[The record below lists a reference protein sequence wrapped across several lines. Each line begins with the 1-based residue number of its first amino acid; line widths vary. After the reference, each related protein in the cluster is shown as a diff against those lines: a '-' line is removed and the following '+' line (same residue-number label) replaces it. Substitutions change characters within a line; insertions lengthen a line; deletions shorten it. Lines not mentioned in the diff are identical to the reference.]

1 MGVPTPQ
8 CLKTQPRVSLSCA
21 SLFAV
26 VVFYVNRERRQIVS
40 EIVSGSETCRARIVS
55 AAGRRRNVLACPPL
69 LAVPPVSRR
78 ALGAPVLDGAPTRV
92 HYLVHDSV

>member
-8 CLKTQPRVSLSCA
+8 CLKTQPSTIVVLC
-21 SLFAV
+21 FAV

-69 LAVPPVSRR
+69 LAVPPVSRC